1 MDRTRNIG
9 SRIELVSMDPHFKD
23 ISIGLY
29 EQGNGMA
36 AYLVHTYSG
45 KPGAQNRIRFLVRT
59 MKSIGGLESDGAGL
73 LRFPC
78 GDRHELAA
86 KRVFLDGCKVAP
98 QSDAGAHPLRIRDKR
113 SGCDVTAVSMGRGEY
128 ELRIEGNPK
137 SGPRRVTAIARGLAR
152 LGEMQTDERHTNRV
166 SFACG
171 QPHDALVGLLLIR
184 APNVRAAMRE
194 AESMAARGVLSA
206 PSAM

>member
-1 MDRTRNIG
+1 MGRTGNIG
-9 SRIELVSMDPHFKD
+9 SRIELVSMDAHCQD

-29 EQGNGMA
+29 EQGNGMPA
-36 AYLVHTYSG
+36 FLVHTYSG
-45 KPGAQNRIRFLVRT
+45 RNGAKDRIQFLARAMRV
-59 MKSIGGLESDGAGL
+59 IGGLESDRDGL

-78 GDRHELAA
+78 GGRHVSAIR
-86 KRVFLDGCKVAP
+86 RVFLDGCKVAP
-98 QSDAGAHPLRIRDKR
+98 RTDVRAHPLRIHDKR
-113 SGCDVTAVSMGRGEY
+113 SGCDVTAVSTGSGEY

-152 LGEMQTDERHTNRV
+152 LGEMRTDEHRTDRV

-171 QPHDALVGLLLIR
+171 HPHDELVGLLLIR

-194 AESMAARGVLSA
+194 AELMAARGVLSA
-206 PSAM
+206 PSAS